1 MSDLIRPIGWFMRYF
16 PDATLAPHFWLTQ
29 LDMPLIRKV
38 GPAMDI
44 AWAGE
49 AVVIEL
55 AYSLPKDVPQNRP
68 WAYMPIYRV
77 HGLDAIL
84 SRLKSKELFAESI
97 SESGGDREAILLDP
111 YGHPIA
117 LRERSVS
124 AGLPQDQEARRR
136 WMRGEAFNPGCK
148 PMPEGF
154 QEIGWIQ
161 RRVADM
167 ARMSDF
173 YKTVVGLADLGT
185 HNGRPL
191 FDLGDNVILELVPGG
206 TVMTPPQDRKEADAL
221 IIMRVDQIEKYRAHL
236 EVHGTTIINR
246 KIDVYWGEVSYFVDP
261 EGQVIGIENARH
273 PGTYAPEKAALTE
286 GLEAERRWR
295 EKMGRQQYA

>member
-1 MSDLIRPIGWFMRYF
+1 MSDLIRPIGWYMRYF
-16 PDATLAPHFWLTQ
+16 PDASLAPHFWITQ

-44 AWAGE
+44 VWGGE
-49 AVVIEL
+49 AIVVEL
-55 AYSLPKDVPQNRP
+55 AYSRPKGVPQNRP

-84 SRLKSKELFAESI
+84 ARLKSKGLSAENI
-97 SESGGDREAILLDP
+97 TESGVDREAILLDP

-117 LRERSVS
+117 LRERSAS
-124 AGLPQDQEARRR
+124 AALLHDQEARRR
-136 WMRGEAFNPGCK
+136 WSRGEAFNPGCK
-148 PMPEGF
+148 SMPEGF

-161 RRVADM
+161 RRVADV

-173 YKTVVGLADLGT
+173 YRNVVGLAGLGT
-185 HNGRPL
+185 EKGRTL

-206 TVMTPPQDRKEADAL
+206 TVMRPPEDRKETDAL

-236 EVHGTTIINR
+236 ESHGTKIINR
-246 KIDVYWGEVSYFVDP
+246 QIDVYWGEVCYFADP
-261 EGQVIGIENARH
+261 EGQVLGLENARH
-273 PGTYAPEKAALTE
+273 PGTYAPERAALTE

-295 EKMGRQQYA
+295 EKMGRQVQN